1 MSNEKTSEKSFEE
14 SLKELESIVK
24 LLEEGEVPLND
35 MVSLYEKGA
44 KLGKDCMK
52 MLDNYSEKVLEFSPD
67 KDKQQ

>member
-1 MSNEKTSEKSFEE
+1 MSSEKTFEE

-44 KLGKDCMK
+44 KLGRDCMK
-52 MLDNYSEKVLEFSPD
+52 MLDNYSEKVLEFTPGR
-67 KDKQQ
+67 DKQQ